1 MSAGAD
7 RAIEEERVAGR
18 IGTAPVTL
26 LYRLYALVLLVGGFA
41 WALDVPSRLGLALIE
56 PEWLGPYLGVATA
69 AALLRWPYGRRGA
82 GAIDV
87 GLGLLAIGCWLWLAI
102 NYATW
107 MFDIEGYTL
116 AKFIPG
122 LLGIGLMIEG
132 VRKSCGTSIAVLL
145 VIMLVY
151 ALLGFLLPRPLQA
164 DDISPQLLVMYLYSD
179 TSAIPGQVLG
189 IIASVVLAFV
199 VFGKL
204 MEVSGATGFF
214 TDTAMALMGRRRGGP
229 AKIAVVASGMMGS
242 ISGSPV
248 SNIMS
253 TGVVTIPMMK
263 RMGFNAPQAAAV
275 EATASTGGVLAPP
288 VMGAAAFLMAEF
300 LNLDYVDVAVAAAL
314 PALFF
319 YLCVYLQVDAMAARM
334 GLSGLPRSELPRL
347 ATVLRAGWIFVLP
360 MLLLIYLLLFEG
372 YAAQYA
378 AIAASVA
385 LLALALL
392 RRRMRSRADWS
403 ELIFGGGAM
412 LIPLVLVA
420 GAAGL
425 VVGVMSL
432 TGLGQSLSVVLV
444 QIGNDWGLLAMLV
457 LTAMLCIVLGMGMP
471 STAIYVVLASVVAPA
486 LVEMG
491 VAPLAAHLFI
501 FYFGVMSF
509 LTPPVAVSSY
519 VAAGLAG
526 ADMWR
531 TGWIGLR
538 MAAMASL
545 LPFLWAY
552 DPALLLDGSILA
564 ITVVCCTTL
573 SAILLI
579 ARGVGTIRGTR
590 AVVRIASLLLAA
602 AVIAIGTS
610 PIWLGHESLLALGAA
625 AAGFVL
631 YLAMPALLRHGRAA

>member
-1 MSAGAD
+1 MNEMID
-7 RAIEEERVAGR
+7 KLVEEERAPAQVGAG
-18 IGTAPVTL
+18 PVTL
-26 LYRLYALVLLVGGFA
+26 LYRVYAFLLLIGGLA
-41 WALDVPSRLGLALIE
+41 WALDVPSRLGLPLIE
-56 PEWLGPYLGVATA
+56 PEWLGPYLGIATA
-69 AALLRWPYGRRGA
+69 AALLRWPYGRVA
-82 GAIDV
+82 GATEVI
-87 GLGLLAIGCWLWLAI
+87 LGLLAIACWFWLAV
-102 NYATW
+102 NYAAW
-107 MFDIEGYTL
+107 MFDVEGYTL

-145 VIMLVY
+145 LLMLVY
-151 ALLGFLLPRPLQA
+151 ALLGFLLPRPMQA

-199 VFGKL
+199 IFGKL

-214 TDTAMALMGRRRGGP
+214 TDTAMALMGQRRGGP

-300 LNLDYVDVAVAAAL
+300 LNIDYAEVALAAAL
-314 PALFF
+314 PAVFF
-319 YLCVYLQVDAMAARM
+319 YLCLYMQVDAMAARM
-334 GLSGLPRSELPRL
+334 GLAGLPRAGLPKL
-347 ATVLRAGWIFVLP
+347 GAVMRAGWIFLLP
-360 MLLLIYLLLFEG
+360 MLLLVYLLLFQG
-372 YAAQYA
+372 FAAQYA
-378 AIAASVA
+378 AIVASLV
-385 LLALALL
+385 LLALALV
-392 RRRMRSRADWS
+392 RRRMRSKSDWE
-403 ELIFGGGAM
+403 ELVFGGGAM
-412 LIPLVLVA
+412 LIPLILVA

-425 VVGVMSL
+425 VVGVMNL

-444 QIGNDWGLLAMLV
+444 QIGSEWGLFAMLV
-457 LTAMLCIVLGMGMP
+457 LTAALCIVLGMGMP

-531 TGWIGLR
+531 TGWLGLR
-538 MAAMASL
+538 MAGMACL

-552 DPALLLDGSILA
+552 DPALLLQGSALGIL
-564 ITVVCCTTL
+564 VVCCTTL
-573 SAILLI
+573 SSILLI
-579 ARGVGTIRGTR
+579 SRGVGTIRGSR
-590 AVVRIASLLLAA
+590 PVMAVSGALLGAVVIA
-602 AVIAIGTS
+602 VGTS
-610 PIWLGHESLLALGAA
+610 PIWLGHESLLAIGAA
-625 AAGFVL
+625 AAGFAL
-631 YLAMPALLRHGRAA
+631 YLAMPALTRRAAS